1 METSMRGRVFC
12 GIGSCSSQR
21 GAAGRSRAT
30 ASGRPDGGLI
40 GSSSSGSGN
49 NGSGGSSGGSFGGSS
64 GNGSGSGSGGNGCSG
79 QATDY
84 VYVLSAENV
93 LYSFA
98 PAAKKFT
105 QIGPLKCQT
114 AMQPNSMAVD
124 RNAVAY
130 VNYVQSDPVT
140 GQDSAGAIYQVSTQD
155 ASCSSA
161 PVMSLTSG
169 WFRIGMGYSSDN
181 AGSSAETL
189 YVAGV
194 GNAGG
199 SGNGLGLVDFGKG
212 VVGPIGPFTGTLK
225 GQNAELTGT
234 GDGRLYGIFTTTPR
248 PGAPIDKSTGGT
260 QTPVTM
266 TGVQVPND
274 WAFSFWGGH
283 FYLDTSLGQG
293 TGGGSDV
300 TDYDPTRA
308 AQDQHDVHDG
318 DRLRHRGGRRLHVRA
333 GHRAAVSGAHGR
345 LERRSLRARLRT
357 AARVGEARPRA
368 AGAGR

>member
-1 METSMRGRVFC
+1 METSMRALFFC
-12 GIGSCSSQR
+12 GIGVLF
-21 GAAGRSRAT
+21 AAGC
-30 ASGRPDGGLI
+30 SGTKPGNGFGSPDGGLI
-40 GSSSSGSGN
+40 GSSSSGGGN
-49 NGSGGSSGGSFGGSS
+49 GSSGGSFGGSS

-234 GDGRLYGIFTTTPR
+234 GDGRLYGFFTTSPVR
-248 PGAPIDKSTGGT
+248 VAQIDKSTGGT

-283 FYLDTSLGQG
+283 FYLYTSLGQG
-293 TGGGSDV
+293 TGNGSDV
-300 TDYDPTRA
+300 TDYDP
-308 AQDQHDVHDG
+308 G
-318 DRLRHRGGRRLHVRA
+318 
-333 GHRAAVSGAHGR
+333 SGSIDTTYMTGIGFDI
-345 LERRSLRARLRT
+345 
-357 AARVGEARPRA
+357 V
-368 AGAGR
+368 GAGVSTCAPVTAPQ